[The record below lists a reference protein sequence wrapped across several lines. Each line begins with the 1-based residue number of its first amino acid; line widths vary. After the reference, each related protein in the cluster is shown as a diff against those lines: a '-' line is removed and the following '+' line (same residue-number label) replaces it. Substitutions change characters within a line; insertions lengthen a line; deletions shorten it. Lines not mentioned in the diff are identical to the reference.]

1 MHTRELALQGKLK
14 INDKLT
20 CSQVPIEVINSL
32 SLQITL
38 RVPHGGTFHDMV
50 TVVSWRTEIY
60 EHHLSQ
66 CILDWHILPKL
77 MSFHLFMKTYAALFN

>member
-50 TVVSWRTEIY
+50 TEVS
-60 EHHLSQ
+60 
-66 CILDWHILPKL
+66 
-77 MSFHLFMKTYAALFN
+77 